1 MSCPFS
7 AGDPHG
13 FASRLAPRQRLR
25 TSQVYAMANTPVPRL
40 KDVAKAANVSLAAA
54 SRILRGDRERFGEET
69 CQRVLEASRQLG
81 WRRNLLVSGMQ
92 TGRTQTIGVMIPPFD
107 SFWVSVLS
115 GIHDTLSASDY
126 LPITIWIGSLGDMPH
141 FETDEAEGLRQ
152 INRLLD
158 RRVDGL
164 IMWPP
169 FGVAYYHHFPEFVER
184 RVPVAM
190 IDHYST
196 VADSVE
202 TDEEQATAVVASHLL
217 ELGHRRIACLSSR
230 ETPSQTWAI
239 KRRGSFEDAVRRCPD
254 AQVKSW
260 RLNPQGTN
268 GREVAR
274 ALLADELHPT
284 AVFTVSDH
292 EAAFV
297 YEAAADAGIAI
308 PEELSVVGFADLD
321 FAATMAP
328 PLTTMRQKPH
338 EIGCLAAKL
347 IMDRIDERKGYA
359 VSDVDAPTTIKVT
372 ADLIIRSSTAPP
384 R

>member
-1 MSCPFS
+1 
-7 AGDPHG
+7 
-13 FASRLAPRQRLR
+13 
-25 TSQVYAMANTPVPRL
+25 MANPPVPRL

-69 CQRVLEASRQLG
+69 CRRVLEASRQLG

-92 TGRTQTIGVMIPPFD
+92 TGRTQTIGVMIPPYD

-115 GIHDTLSASDY
+115 GIHDTLAASDY
-126 LPITIWIGSLGDMPH
+126 LPITVWIGSLGDMPH
-141 FETDEAEGLRQ
+141 FEKDEADGLRQ

-164 IMWPP
+164 IMWPA
-169 FGVAYYHHFPEFVER
+169 FSLAYYHHFPEFVER
-184 RVPVAM
+184 RVPVAV

-202 TDEEQATAVVASHLL
+202 TDEEQATAVVADHLL
-217 ELGHRRIACLSSR
+217 GLGHRRIACLSSR
-230 ETPSQTWAI
+230 ETPSQTWAV
-239 KRRGSFEDAVRRCPD
+239 KRRSSFEEAVRRHPG
-254 AQVKSW
+254 ATIKSW

-274 ALLADELHPT
+274 ELLTDDLQPT
-284 AVFTVSDH
+284 AVFAASDH

-297 YEAAADAGIAI
+297 HDAAVELGMKI
-308 PEELSVVGFADLD
+308 PNDVSIVGFADLD
-321 FAATMAP
+321 FAATMDP

-338 EIGCLAAKL
+338 EIGRLAAKL
-347 IMDRIDERKGYA
+347 IMDRIDGLVADNDE
-359 VSDVDAPTTIKVT
+359 PTTIKV
-372 ADLIIRSSTAPP
+372 AAELIVRKSTAPP
-384 R
+384 RG